1 MRSPI
6 AKTDRS
12 GNTIKIAALSRELGN
27 PRLTGARAYSKTFMG
42 NIDQNQFQPI
52 HTNNELRA
60 LQGNNV
66 ARNEAIPNAE
76 TQTKLSL
83 STYAD
88 DEKSWLETKADEER
102 SKSTGFM
109 LRLKLRWD
117 EQYPEK
123 NRVSKQNLRDNAAR
137 FKKELEMNVGSEK
150 AQIESEVDTTLNNT
164 HKWTTEMK
172 VNLLKIEERERNRG
186 RRFMK
191 RMKEAWDGIYKN
203 SIMSPQTLRYNAV
216 RFRKGNSLIN
226 LALINLARDGNELEP
241 EAIDIRA
248 IEPVISQE
256 NVEDNEN
263 NEEEIMENIKEEKDE
278 ETRIM
283 RLRFEEMLQTLK
295 TSTKEN
301 IEGREPLIKLTKEVA
316 KAEIGRAKKILEK
329 HLGNTSNVCTVI
341 DAVYA
346 MVQTVEERKGLK
358 RNEKRKE
365 QKNEEGANKRIQK
378 LEKQN

>member
-1 MRSPI
+1 
-6 AKTDRS
+6 
-12 GNTIKIAALSRELGN
+12 
-27 PRLTGARAYSKTFMG
+27 MG

-76 TQTKLSL
+76 TQTKHSL

-150 AQIESEVDTTLNNT
+150 AQIESEEDTTLNNT

-203 SIMSPQTLRYNAV
+203 SIMIAQTLRYNAV

-226 LALINLARDGNELEP
+226 LILLARDGNELEP

-358 RNEKRKE
+358 RNEKKKNRKTRKE
-365 QKNEEGANKRIQK
+365 QIREYKNLKSRI
-378 LEKQN
+378 NN

>member
-12 GNTIKIAALSRELGN
+12 GNTIKITALSRELGN
-27 PRLTGARAYSKTFMG
+27 PRLTGDSCIFKNVYGKF
-42 NIDQNQFQPI
+42 QNQFQPI

-76 TQTKLSL
+76 TQTKHSL

-150 AQIESEVDTTLNNT
+150 AQTESKEDTTLNNT

-203 SIMSPQTLRYNAV
+203 SIMSAQTLRYNAV

-226 LALINLARDGNELEP
+226 LILLARDGNELEP

-248 IEPVISQE
+248 IEPVISQK
-256 NVEDNEN
+256 NVENNEN

-316 KAEIGRAKKILEK
+316 KPEIGRAKKILEK

-358 RNEKRKE
+358 RNEKRKKRKTRKE
-365 QKNEEGANKRIQK
+365 QIREYKNLKSRI
-378 LEKQN
+378 NN

>member
-1 MRSPI
+1 
-6 AKTDRS
+6 
-12 GNTIKIAALSRELGN
+12 
-27 PRLTGARAYSKTFMG
+27 
-42 NIDQNQFQPI
+42 
-52 HTNNELRA
+52 
-60 LQGNNV
+60 
-66 ARNEAIPNAE
+66 
-76 TQTKLSL
+76 
-83 STYAD
+83 
-88 DEKSWLETKADEER
+88 
-102 SKSTGFM
+102 
-109 LRLKLRWD
+109 
-117 EQYPEK
+117 
-123 NRVSKQNLRDNAAR
+123 
-137 FKKELEMNVGSEK
+137 MNVGSEK
-150 AQIESEVDTTLNNT
+150 AQIESEEDTTLNNT

-203 SIMSPQTLRYNAV
+203 SIMSAQTLRHNAA

-226 LALINLARDGNELEP
+226 LILLARDGNDLEP

-248 IEPVISQE
+248 IEPVRSQE

-346 MVQTVEERKGLK
+346 MVQIVEERKGLK

-378 LEKQN
+378 LENQIK

>member
-1 MRSPI
+1 
-6 AKTDRS
+6 
-12 GNTIKIAALSRELGN
+12 
-27 PRLTGARAYSKTFMG
+27 MG

-76 TQTKLSL
+76 TQTKHSL

-203 SIMSPQTLRYNAV
+203 SIMSAQTLRYNAV

>member
-1 MRSPI
+1 
-6 AKTDRS
+6 
-12 GNTIKIAALSRELGN
+12 
-27 PRLTGARAYSKTFMG
+27 
-42 NIDQNQFQPI
+42 
-52 HTNNELRA
+52 
-60 LQGNNV
+60 
-66 ARNEAIPNAE
+66 
-76 TQTKLSL
+76 
-83 STYAD
+83 
-88 DEKSWLETKADEER
+88 
-102 SKSTGFM
+102 M

-150 AQIESEVDTTLNNT
+150 AQIESEEDTTLNNT

-186 RRFMK
+186 RRFLK

-203 SIMSPQTLRYNAV
+203 SIMSAQTLRYNDA

-226 LALINLARDGNELEP
+226 LILLARDGNDLEP

-248 IEPVISQE
+248 IEPVRSQE
-256 NVEDNEN
+256 NVEDIED
-263 NEEEIMENIKEEKDE
+263 NEEEIMENIKEEKAE

-358 RNEKRKE
+358 RNEKK
-365 QKNEEGANKRIQK
+365 KRT
-378 LEKQN
+378 EKRGRSK

>member
-27 PRLTGARAYSKTFMG
+27 PRLTGARAYSNTFMG

-76 TQTKLSL
+76 TQTKHSL

-88 DEKSWLETKADEER
+88 DEKSWLETTADEER

-150 AQIESEVDTTLNNT
+150 AQIESEEDTTLNNT

-203 SIMSPQTLRYNAV
+203 SIMSAQTLRYNAV

-226 LALINLARDGNELEP
+226 LILLARDGNELEP

-346 MVQTVEERKGLK
+346 MVQTVQERKGLK

-378 LEKQN
+378 FEKQN